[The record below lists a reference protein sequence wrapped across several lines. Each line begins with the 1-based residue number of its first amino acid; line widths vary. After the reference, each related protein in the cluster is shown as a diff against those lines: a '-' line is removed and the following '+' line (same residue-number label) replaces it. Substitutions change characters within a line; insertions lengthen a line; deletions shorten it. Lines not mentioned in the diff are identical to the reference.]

1 MKVSSAARVV
11 AAVRSPRAP
20 AAHKVAAAH
29 RAAAEPLVVV
39 QLAVAQQVAEPL
51 VVQLA
56 VVAPRAVE
64 ARPVACL
71 TLVAVP
77 LAVVRAVFPLQ
88 AVAVVVAAAVE

>member
-1 MKVSSAARVV
+1 MKVFSAARVV
-11 AAVRSPRAP
+11 AAERNPRAP
-20 AAHKVAAAH
+20 VAHKVAA
-29 RAAAEPLVVV
+29 EP
-39 QLAVAQQVAEPL
+39 LAVAQQVAAPRV